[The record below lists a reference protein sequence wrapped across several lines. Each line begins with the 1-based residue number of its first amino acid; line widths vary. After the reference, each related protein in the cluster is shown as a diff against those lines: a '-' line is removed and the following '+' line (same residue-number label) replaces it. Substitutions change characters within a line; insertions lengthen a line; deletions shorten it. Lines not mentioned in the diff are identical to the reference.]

1 MSDRVADF
9 VKGLLVGG
17 AIGAG
22 LGILYAPKSGK
33 ETREDICRK
42 TDDLLAK
49 AKDEYEQAAKK
60 VSELA
65 EKGKETVQDSRSR
78 LKRAVDAGVEA
89 YREEQEKTQ

>member
-1 MSDRVADF
+1 MSDRLADF

-17 AIGAG
+17 AIGAV

-49 AKDEYEQAAKK
+49 AKDEYELAAKK

-89 YREEQEKTQ
+89 YREEQEKNQ